1 MIFPTGK
8 HTAGGGYVF
17 GQEKIA
23 ACGLKE
29 YLFFMLLASG
39 TAIKAQQIS
48 LSLQKAP
55 LSKAISEIR
64 KSTKYDFAYNEELLK
79 KAGPISINLKN
90 ANITEVLN
98 KMFADQP
105 ISYKI
110 ADGIIILKEKP
121 ANQKY
126 IPF

>member
-1 MIFPTGK
+1 MKK
-8 HTAGGGYVF
+8 HDFSNRENVPQVADMFSGR
-17 GQEKIA
+17 KKLLRA
-23 ACGLKE
+23 GLKST
-29 YLFFMLLASG
+29 LFFMLLASG

-64 KSTKYDFAYNEELLK
+64 KSTKYDFAYSEELLK

-110 ADGIIILKEKP
+110 ADGIII
-121 ANQKY
+121 
-126 IPF
+126 